1 MRVPG
6 LPVVISSGFISDEL
20 REQAHAVGVRA
31 LLKKENTLEELVG
44 LVQQVLA
51 AASSAQG

>member
-1 MRVPG
+1 
-6 LPVVISSGFISDEL
+6 
-20 REQAHAVGVRA
+20 VGVRA

-51 AASSAQG
+51 GRGAEDLRRAAPARRQLLE